1 MHTYT
6 LCFIKRKDEILLLNR
21 EKPQWMGAWNGVGG
35 KIEVGEEPLESIIRE
50 MQEETGLL
58 FEKEDVHY
66 KGTLSWS
73 DIENTYY
80 DGLYLFVAELP
91 EHIPYITPLKTEEGI
106 LDWKK
111 IEWIL
116 HHENVGV
123 ANLSYFLK
131 TILSDQ
137 AIYEHAFIYKGDQ
150 VVQFKKKSLN
160 PSLESV

>member
-1 MHTYT
+1 MFTYT

-35 KIEVGEEPLESIIRE
+35 KIEREEEPLKNIIRE
-50 MQEETGLL
+50 MKEETGLL
-58 FEKEDVHY
+58 FKKEDVHY

-73 DIENTYY
+73 DVGNTYY

-91 EHIPYITPLKTEEGI
+91 EQIPYVTPIKTAEGI

-123 ANLSYFLK
+123 ANLSYFLE

-137 AIYEHAFIYKGDQ
+137 EIYEHAFIYEEDQ
-150 VVQFKKKSLN
+150 VVQFKKKLLN
-160 PSLESV
+160 QSLESV